1 MSDVNI
7 APLVRAIESVD
18 REVTDLGIRIATVD
32 ANIGRI
38 SQDMDSTRSELLAL
52 RKEFGEFVLAAQR
65 TANVQRS
72 ETVLGN
78 VEAALER
85 DYGHYKVV
93 RRASIGTLQAF
104 DIGNVSNKT
113 VQQVSEELMIQTP
126 RYWLAPA
133 LVALAAWSRDN
144 KDLADRSVEAA
155 FTRDPRK
162 TSLFFALV
170 LRRQGRMEGATRWL
184 RHYLGSLDPRGLGRE
199 FAVILEGAAQEAFG
213 VHGKAL
219 IGTQLATWTEQ
230 LRNDP
235 AVAAAQVGSWTK
247 ELTILRGTVDDE
259 VYPHVSRVSPQWAQ
273 FRDVLEHA
281 SALGFAE
288 RKFTE
293 IKDTPTPLVLSVQ
306 DRLDDVLELLVTE
319 FDEEELP
326 FQRDAVYHRS
336 VIESSGD
343 LDRAQEAADAINVAL
358 EETSD
363 VVSLQTQTAIRPEM
377 FGVSVS
383 AQKVAIGGSRRD
395 FAAAVGKY
403 AAAYRQRYLDTLDL
417 ELGPDHSNFA
427 QAFGFVGW
435 QSDTATQQATA
446 EQSLADA
453 WHRSFEAHIDRVS
466 FKNIEYLKVGGLAL
480 AIALLGLVVL
490 GAAGIVVLLLAAGAA
505 GFWLWR
511 KKSDADKQVAEAH
524 AAREQ
529 ALQFSVDVYRAAVA
543 EFVDARLAYQA
554 EDAHEADLL
563 TLIDTWPTVVDDTI
577 EEFAS

>member
-7 APLVRAIESVD
+7 APLVRAIQSVD
-18 REVTDLGIRIATVD
+18 REVTALGSQIATVD
-32 ANIGRI
+32 ENIGRI
-38 SQDMDSTRSELLAL
+38 SQDMDTTRGELLAL
-52 RKEFGEFVLAAQR
+52 RKEFGEFVLTAQR

-72 ETVLGN
+72 ETALGN

-144 KDLADRSVEAA
+144 RDLADRSVEAA

-219 IGTQLATWTEQ
+219 IGHQLTTWNAQ

-235 AVAAAQVGSWTK
+235 AVTSAQIVSWVK
-247 ELTILRGTVDDE
+247 ELSILRGTVDDE
-259 VYPHVSRVSPQWAQ
+259 IYPHVSRVSPQWTQ

-288 RKFTE
+288 HKFRE

-319 FDEEELP
+319 FDKEELP
-326 FQRDAVYHRS
+326 FQRDAVYHQS
-336 VIESSGD
+336 VIESGGD
-343 LDRAQEAADAINVAL
+343 LDRAQEASDAINVAL
-358 EETSD
+358 EETAD
-363 VVSLQTQTAIRPEM
+363 VVSLQTQTAIRPDM

-383 AQKVAIGGSRRD
+383 AQKIAIGGSRSD
-395 FAAAVGKY
+395 FKAAVGKY
-403 AAAYRQRYLDTLDL
+403 AAEYRRRYIDKLDL
-417 ELGPDHSNFA
+417 ELGSDHSNFA
-427 QAFGFVGW
+427 QTFGFVGW
-435 QSDTATQQATA
+435 KSDTATHQTIA
-446 EQSLADA
+446 EESLAEA
-453 WHRSFEAHIDRVS
+453 WRKSFEAHIERVS
-466 FKNIEYLKVGGLAL
+466 FKNIEYLKIGGIAL
-480 AIALLGLVVL
+480 AIGLLGLLML
-490 GAAGIVVLLLAAGAA
+490 GGAGVVVLLLAGAAA

-511 KKSDADKQVAEAH
+511 KKSDADNNVAEAH
-524 AAREQ
+524 AAREK
-529 ALQFSVDVYRAAVA
+529 ALQFSVDIYRAAVA
-543 EFVDARLAYQA
+543 EFVDARLAYET
-554 EDAHEADLL
+554 EDAREADLL
-563 TLIDTWPTVVDDTI
+563 TLIDTWPTVVDDNI